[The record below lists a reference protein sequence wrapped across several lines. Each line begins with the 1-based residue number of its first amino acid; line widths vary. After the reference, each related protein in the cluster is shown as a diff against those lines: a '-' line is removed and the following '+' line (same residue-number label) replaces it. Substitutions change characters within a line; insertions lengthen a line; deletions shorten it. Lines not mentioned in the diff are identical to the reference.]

1 MYMSNNK
8 RELFVR
14 NMVQTIGDMITGTYM
29 LEIDGCCDDKEI
41 SDTRNALR
49 YAYEHMIDI
58 ASNQSIT
65 LQLEDIDTID
75 MRELECSMRGDDT
88 VTTTEAQRIAQQN
101 YTKRYGIT
109 GLSSN
114 ANFCNV

>member
-8 RELFVR
+8 RELFIK
-14 NMVQTIGDMITGTYM
+14 NIVQTIGDMITGTYM
-29 LEIDGCCDDKEI
+29 LEIDGCCDDKTI

-58 ASNQSIT
+58 ANKQSII
-65 LQLEDIDTID
+65 LHLEDIDTID
-75 MRELECSMRGDDT
+75 MRELEHIMRDDDT
-88 VTTTEAQRIAQQN
+88 TTISEAQRIAQQN
-101 YTKRYGIT
+101 YTNRYGIT

-114 ANFCNV
+114 LDMCNV